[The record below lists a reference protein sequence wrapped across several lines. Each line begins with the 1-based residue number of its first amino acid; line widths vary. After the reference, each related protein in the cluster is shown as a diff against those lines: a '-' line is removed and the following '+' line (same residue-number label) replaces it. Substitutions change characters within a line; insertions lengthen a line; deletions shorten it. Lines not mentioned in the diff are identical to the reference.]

1 LRLRRKNKNAAAPQN
16 QKLHLEKPRA
26 APRIAYCCVSWKT
39 SIARELGEIMS
50 AGEQIS
56 KCVCGVSIEPD
67 GEPCEACMNP
77 SFTLSQMYPVFEYDD
92 DYQAEIN
99 SDEYIAYLNNN

>member
-1 LRLRRKNKNAAAPQN
+1 MSTGDETNK
-16 QKLHLEKPRA
+16 
-26 APRIAYCCVSWKT
+26 
-39 SIARELGEIMS
+39 
-50 AGEQIS
+50 
-56 KCVCGVSIEPD
+56 CGCGATIEEPN